1 MTERFKG
8 SRLFFLIAPYSILV
22 GLFFMSGGCTTTKE
36 RPEGENGYEK
46 VAFSE
51 ILRSPEQYRG
61 KVVQLGGVILDTL
74 NEEKESTLEI
84 LEQPLG
90 WRGRPKVGD
99 VPGGRFL
106 VVSDQFL
113 DKAIY
118 QPDREVTVVGEI
130 IGSRAGQVGEAEYT
144 YPILSLRDIRLWKR
158 KSYSGPGGVH
168 IGVGVGGSSGNV
180 GGGVSVGTT
189 F

>member
-1 MTERFKG
+1 MSERFKG
-8 SRLFFLIAPYSILV
+8 SRLFFLIALYSILG
-22 GLFFMSGGCTTTKE
+22 GLFFIPGGCTTTKE
-36 RPEGENGYEK
+36 RPEGEKGYDK

-61 KVVQLGGVILDTL
+61 KVVRLGGIILDTL
-74 NEEKESTLEI
+74 NEEKGSTLEI
-84 LEQPLG
+84 LEQPLS

-106 VVSDQFL
+106 VISEQFL

-118 QPDREVTVVGEI
+118 QPDREVTIVGEI
-130 IGSRAGQVGEAEYT
+130 IGSKAGQVGEATYT
-144 YPILSLRDIRLWKR
+144 YPVLSLRDIRLWKYR
-158 KSYSGPGGVH
+158 SYSRPGGVH
-168 IGVGVGGSSGNV
+168 IGVGVGGSGGGV

>member
-1 MTERFKG
+1 MTERFTG
-8 SRLFFLIAPYSILV
+8 SRLFFLIALYSILV

-36 RPEGENGYEK
+36 RPEGEKGYEK
-46 VAFSE
+46 LAFSE

-61 KVVQLGGVILDTL
+61 KVVRLGGVILDTL
-74 NEEKESTLEI
+74 NEEKGSTLEV
-84 LEQPLG
+84 LEQPLS

-130 IGSRAGQVGEAEYT
+130 TGSRTGQVGEAKYT
-144 YPILSLRDIRLWKR
+144 YPVLTLQDIRLWKHS
-158 KSYSGPGGVH
+158 SYSRPGGLH
-168 IGVGVGGSSGNV
+168 IGVGVGGSSGDV